1 MFFDRLKILCD
12 EKGISP
18 YKACTDVGLNRAAVA
33 KWKNGSIPN
42 GQTLAKIAEYF
53 GVTVDYLLGSEN
65 KETPP
70 VLNERDQRDIA
81 KSLELLMAQLDSSED
96 LMFDGDPMSDEA
108 RESIRAAMK
117 LGLEAA
123 KVKNKERFTPNK
135 YRKG

>member
-1 MFFDRLKILCD
+1 MFFDRLKELCD
-12 EKGISP
+12 QKGIST

-42 GQTLAKIAEYF
+42 GQTLTKIAEYF
-53 GVTVDYLLGSEN
+53 GVTVGYLLGSEN

-70 VLNERDQRDIA
+70 TLNARDERDIA
-81 KSLELLMAQLDSSED
+81 KDLEEMMAHLDNAGD

-108 RESIRAAMK
+108 RATIRAAMQ

-123 KVKNKERFTPNK
+123 KLKNKERFTPKK
-135 YRKG
+135 YKKG